1 MKSMQLYR
9 PNPIL
14 FNSRVFVIVIAL
26 LQSGN
31 GLADSSDWLSLS
43 RQFFVSSSDSSL
55 SEAGSRAILNE
66 VMSRS
71 LYGPVY
77 SESRVSGNTVSK
89 VVSKHQNPPVPEEK
103 LKEYVAAT
111 YPNATERE
119 RQMIVTLQH
128 RVDVKVYQ
136 LGNMLRDGGLTTEEK
151 TKTAKAADGLR
162 MRQLHFEIDLLRND
176 ALGNALD
183 GVLTRFATLLDNQ

>member
-1 MKSMQLYR
+1 MPYS
-9 PNPIL
+9 IL
-14 FNSRVFVIVIAL
+14 FVTGMFVIAIAL
-26 LQSGN
+26 LKAGN
-31 GLADSSDWLSLS
+31 GLAESVSSPSSSNKLFL
-43 RQFFVSSSDSSL
+43 SSSDSSL

-66 VMSRS
+66 VLSRS

-77 SESRVSGNTVSK
+77 SESRVSGKSVSK

-111 YPNATERE
+111 YTNATEQE
-119 RQMIVTLQH
+119 RQMIVNVQH

-136 LGNMLRDGGLTTEEK
+136 LGKILREGGLPGEQK
-151 TKTAKAADGLR
+151 LAAAKAADVLR
-162 MRQLHFEIDLLRND
+162 NTQLQFEIDLLKND

-183 GVLTRFATLLDNQ
+183 GVLLRFTKQLDNQ